1 MDKEIIGAVET
12 VTIRELN
19 NYRVHA
25 KIDTGAKS
33 SSLHCD
39 TIRLEKGIVQFEIHG
54 KGHASPHH
62 TYEMPAAM
70 IETVRSSN
78 GIAQQRIFV
87 KMTVEIGSTAVE
99 TLVSLTDRS
108 SMKYPMLIG
117 RRFLAGRF
125 LVDCSDK
132 HLYKGES
139 C

>member
-1 MDKEIIGAVET
+1 MEKEIVGAVET
-12 VTIRELN
+12 VTISELN
-19 NYRVHA
+19 GYRVHA

-39 TIRLEKGIVQFEIHG
+39 MIRLENGMVFFEIHG
-54 KGHASPHH
+54 KGHSAPHH
-62 TYEMPAAM
+62 TYELPAAM

-87 KMTVEIGSTAVE
+87 KLTIEMGRSSVE

-108 SMKYPMLIG
+108 AMKYPMLIG
-117 RRFLAGRF
+117 RRLLAGRF
-125 LVDCSDK
+125 LVDCSHT
-132 HLYKGES
+132 HLVGDQP